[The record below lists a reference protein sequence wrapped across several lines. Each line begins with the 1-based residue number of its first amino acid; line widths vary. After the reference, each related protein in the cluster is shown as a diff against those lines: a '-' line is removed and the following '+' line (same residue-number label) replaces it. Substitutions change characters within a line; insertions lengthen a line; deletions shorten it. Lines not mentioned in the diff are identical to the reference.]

1 VILREKWAAL
11 VLAPLVSLGAAGC
24 IPPRPSPSATIP
36 PLAPTSAPTESAA
49 ASGSPGAGVTVDPTL
64 LEVLPDA
71 VDGRSLDPD
80 AESAAA
86 IAEDGTI
93 APFVSAIALASAFG
107 PVATDVPPDYVVV
120 TVAKLRPRVFGDGF
134 FRGWRDTFDAAVCGQ
149 AGGVSGHAESQIGGR
164 LTYIGTCAGGVH
176 TYHVY
181 LPARDA
187 IVSAQSAGPGQFGEQ
202 VMSGITE

>member
-1 VILREKWAAL
+1 
-11 VLAPLVSLGAAGC
+11 VSVGAVGC
-24 IPPRPSPSATIP
+24 IPPRPSPSATTP
-36 PLAPTSAPTESAA
+36 PVEPTSVPTASPA
-49 ASGSPGAGVTVDPTL
+49 ASGSSGAGVTVDPTL

-71 VDGRSLDPD
+71 VDGKSLDPD
-80 AESAAA
+80 AESASA
-86 IAEDGTI
+86 IADDGSI

-107 PVATDVPPDYVVV
+107 PVATDVPPDYVVA
-120 TVAKLRPRVFGDGF
+120 TVARLRPGVFGDAF

-202 VMSGITE
+202 VMAGITE